1 MIKVS
6 ILYPYQ
12 EGGKFDFDYYL
23 SRHMARADELFRA
36 QAGYRGYGVERGLG
50 GAAPGT
56 PPAFTAMGHFLFDS
70 TEAFAAA
77 FGPNAAELQRDIPN
91 YTDAKPVIQL
101 SEVLL
106 PR

>member
-12 EGGKFDFDYYL
+12 EGGRFDFDYYQ
-23 SRHMARADELFRA
+23 SRHMARADELFRSA
-36 QAGYRGYGVERGLG
+36 PGYRGYAIERGLG
-50 GAAPGT
+50 GAAPGSA
-56 PPAFTAMGHFLFDS
+56 PAYVAMGHFLFDDAK
-70 TEAFAAA
+70 AFAAA
-77 FGPNAAELQRDIPN
+77 FGPHAAELQGDIPN
-91 YTDAKPVIQL
+91 YTDARPLIQL